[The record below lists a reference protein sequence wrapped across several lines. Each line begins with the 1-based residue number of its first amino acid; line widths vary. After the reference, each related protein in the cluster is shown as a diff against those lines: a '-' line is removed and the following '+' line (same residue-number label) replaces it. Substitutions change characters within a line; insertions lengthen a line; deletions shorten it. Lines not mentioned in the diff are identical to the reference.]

1 MTHRMASP
9 ISHLLTEA
17 ARAGAVAQQAVASN
31 VRLEFV
37 STAALAALLAVLTWC
52 ATWLLSRHESM
63 ETRRFW
69 RLTFRH
75 LATLAFVIGVF
86 VIWRHQL
93 HNGVVALGAALAGL
107 LVTLREN
114 WLSLVAFW
122 VRIGRRHY
130 GLDDFIEIDGVRGR
144 VLNITWLTT
153 DVAEVGPRLGGLS
166 YTGRVVHIPNYRTL
180 LAPLVVENLTGSY
193 SAHIVSVTLPTGTN
207 VMKAEALLLEA
218 ARHACEPF
226 MADAAQHMQEVELD
240 QAMDTPSVEPKV
252 LIHFDAYGLVML
264 SVRIVS
270 PSPHKQK
277 LEQSILRDFFAR
289 AGETDWPGQS
299 TRPALRK
306 ARRPQ

>member
-1 MTHRMASP
+1 MQQT
-9 ISHLLTEA
+9 LA
-17 ARAGAVAQQAVASN
+17 AN

-37 STAALAALLAVLTWC
+37 STAALAAVLVVLTWC
-52 ATWLLSRHESM
+52 ATWLVSRHESM

-75 LATLAFVIGVF
+75 LATLAFVVGFF

-144 VLNITWLTT
+144 VLNISWLTT
-153 DVAEVGPRLGGLS
+153 DVAEVGPRRDGLS
-166 YTGRVVHIPNYRTL
+166 YTGRVVYIPNYRTL
-180 LAPLVVENLTGSY
+180 LAPVVVENVTGQY
-193 SAHIVSVTLPTGTN
+193 SAHIVSVTMPTGTN
-207 VMKAEALLLEA
+207 VQKAEALLMEV
-218 ARHACEPF
+218 ARRACEPF
-226 MADAAQHMQEVELD
+226 MADAALHMQELELD

-252 LIHFDAYGLVML
+252 LIHFDTYGLVIL
-264 SVRIVS
+264 SVRIVA
-270 PSPHKQK
+270 PSTHKQK

-289 AGETDWPGQS
+289 AGEANWPGQS
-299 TRPALRK
+299 GRPALRK
-306 ARRPQ
+306 ARSPQ